1 MISHASMSTHHVV
14 LHRVFLT
21 LSMLLLSPFCS
32 FSLGC
37 DDDGVLQAE
46 EGMSSIPLELCNN
59 ADQLTPCIQCR
70 SRASKS
76 QTVWL
81 DLPRQSISY
90 KISAPSNCEL
100 DVTDVQYSNDGGKDV
115 IHVLLNDDLIGEFTT
130 DQGNRTG
137 HGWNIIKH
145 SGEIGR
151 IPLPFGIHHLTI
163 IINST
168 DDEGVELDEMHYSFN
183 VCTGDCPIV
192 FKLDPAADCSTKCGR
207 DVDGLTDA
215 ARLGIGFGIATAILL
230 VALIILAVCVFYHRA
245 AQKFISYL

>member
-1 MISHASMSTHHVV
+1 MSTHHVV

-21 LSMLLLSPFCS
+21 LLVLLLNPFCS
-32 FSLGC
+32 LSYNC

-46 EGMSSIPLELCNN
+46 EGTSSIPLELCNN

-81 DLPRQSISY
+81 DRPRQSISY
-90 KISAPSNCEL
+90 KISAPSSCEL
-100 DVTDVQYSNDGGKDV
+100 DVTDVQYSNDGGKD
-115 IHVLLNDDLIGEFTT
+115 IIRVLLNDDFIGEFTT

-145 SGEIGR
+145 SGEIGG
-151 IPLPFGIHHLTI
+151 IPLPTGIHHLTI

-192 FKLDPAADCSTKCGR
+192 FKLDPAADCSTKCGG
-207 DVDGLTDA
+207 DVDSLSDA
-215 ARLGIGFGIATAILL
+215 VRLGIGFGIVIALLL
-230 VALIILAVCVFYHRA
+230 VVPIILAVCVFYKRVHA
-245 AQKFISYL
+245 AYII